1 MLRISKLTDYG
12 IVLLAHF
19 AQEAQAGR
27 ESTHNAREMAE
38 ATELPLPAVSK
49 MLKSLA
55 AAELL
60 ESLRGA
66 RGGYRLARDPR
77 QVTVA
82 EILEALEGPIALMD
96 CAAGPGHCEQE
107 SSCGVRE
114 PWQRINRAV
123 HETLARVTLAELA
136 QPSAATLLAIE
147 HPPKGGPVERGDR
160 IDPLDGGP
168 RTREH

>member
-12 IVLLAHF
+12 IVLLVRL
-19 AQEAQAGR
+19 AQEAPGT
-27 ESTHNAREMAE
+27 THNAREMAE

-49 MLKSLA
+49 MLKTLA

-66 RGGYRLARDPR
+66 RGGYRLARDPSKLS
-77 QVTVA
+77 VA

-96 CAAGPGHCEQE
+96 CVVGPGHCEVE

-114 PWQRINRAV
+114 PWQRINRAI
-123 HETLARVTLAELA
+123 HETLGRVTLDELA
-136 QPSAATLLAIE
+136 RPGPAALLHIEQAPLSEPVPSSQLPRSTE
-147 HPPKGGPVERGDR
+147 H
-160 IDPLDGGP
+160 
-168 RTREH
+168 

>member
-12 IVLLAHF
+12 IVLMVHL
-19 AQEAQAGR
+19 AQERPGT
-27 ESTHNAREMAE
+27 THNAREMAE
-38 ATELPLPAVSK
+38 ATDLPLPAVSK

-60 ESLRGA
+60 DSLRGA
-66 RGGYRLARDPR
+66 RGGYRLARDPA

-96 CAAGPGHCEQE
+96 CAVGPGHCEVE
-107 SSCGVRE
+107 ASCGVRE

-123 HETLARVTLAELA
+123 HETLRRVTLAELA
-136 QPSAATLLAIE
+136 RPHANPNPARLLAIE
-147 HPPKGGPVERGDR
+147 QGPVAGSA
-160 IDPLDGGP
+160 PPDGAS
-168 RTREH
+168 RSTEH